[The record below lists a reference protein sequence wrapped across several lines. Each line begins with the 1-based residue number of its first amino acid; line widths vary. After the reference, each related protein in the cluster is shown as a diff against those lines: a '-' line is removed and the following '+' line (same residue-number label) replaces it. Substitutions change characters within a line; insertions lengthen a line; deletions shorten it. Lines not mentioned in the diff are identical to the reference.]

1 MTVLM
6 IVMIVMVIM
15 MLVMVMYIAPF
26 GVCGRWEIFLI
37 YCSTI
42 IKTSLCILSI
52 YSQLFRCIIT
62 SSITSISAPWSSPQ
76 ELMSSRT
83 QFSMS
88 GLTYLCF
95 SDVETRLGTKQRP
108 IFSDCEN
115 TCKGWT
121 LRALV
126 AHPVWNTM
134 KYIKKYTEM
143 HQEIHWSA
151 MIYIEMHWF
160 TLKWPR
166 NTSVHIARIVLWE
179 ILR

>member
-26 GVCGRWEIFLI
+26 GVCGRWDIFLI
-37 YCSTI
+37 YRSPI

-62 SSITSISAPWSSPQ
+62 SSITSISAMVITTRTHVLKNSILKVSADIFVFFRRGNKIGNKTKADLFRLWKYLQGLNTSGSGCSS
-76 ELMSSRT
+76 
-83 QFSMS
+83 
-88 GLTYLCF
+88 C
-95 SDVETRLGTKQRP
+95 V
-108 IFSDCEN
+108 
-115 TCKGWT
+115 
-121 LRALV
+121 
-126 AHPVWNTM
+126 
-134 KYIKKYTEM
+134 KYIEI

-151 MIYIEMHWF
+151 MKYIEMHWF

-166 NTSVHIARIVLWE
+166 NTNVHIARIVLWE
-179 ILR
+179 ILC